1 MLLCII
7 RKIVAR
13 VRISKRIFFFLS
25 RISYLACLL
34 LLVLQSTAVPSK
46 SWQLGCL
53 ARNFCDPPP
62 LEGDF
67 PTVWIIVTYTLFVII
82 IIIII
87 KAIQIQE
94 ISWQFEISTPRLMS
108 ARFCRGKFSPS
119 PVFICMLCLLESC
132 ALFAVWFTNDDSK
145 IFSAA
150 VHAGNRFTAIDV
162 VMAHVC
168 DLVRTRHSGLLRPRF
183 APLHAIST
191 SGIIT
196 AMICF
201 ATFCAFACV
210 CARVFVHACLHPHY
224 SLFFLCSRLTSH
236 SALRSPLFSCL
247 WSAVSR
253 SRSSSRSLFLVVVF
267 LFLASSFSS
276 LST

>member
-1 MLLCII
+1 
-7 RKIVAR
+7 
-13 VRISKRIFFFLS
+13 
-25 RISYLACLL
+25 
-34 LLVLQSTAVPSK
+34 
-46 SWQLGCL
+46 
-53 ARNFCDPPP
+53 
-62 LEGDF
+62 
-67 PTVWIIVTYTLFVII
+67 
-82 IIIII
+82 
-87 KAIQIQE
+87 
-94 ISWQFEISTPRLMS
+94 MS

-119 PVFICMLCLLESC
+119 PMFICMRCLLESC

-236 SALRSPLFSCL
+236 SALRSLLFSCL

-253 SRSSSRSLFLVVVF
+253 SRSRSRSLFLVVVSQ
-267 LFLASSFSS
+267 LFSALVVFFVPFSVVVLCCVCASCCSALACCLDKKSWNK
-276 LST
+276 